1 MLNVLLESVFALRQ
15 IIATVLAV
23 VVAGI
28 VLLFLWFLI
37 KTIRD
42 RYKYSNES
50 LPTLAEIGMEPA
62 TEETNEKEDD
72 DDGPSMFEMDD
83 DVSGGDASMQAILR
97 DARVESSSSPRR
109 ARKTFFNKN
118 R

>member
-62 TEETNEKEDD
+62 TEETDEKED